1 MLVDAPKAFYCFAAP
16 GCQSEKA
23 EQLKPL
29 RATRTKKMCRRF
41 AFFLA
46 IGFFTFAE
54 EADLNGSTA
63 CFHRHCHILA

>member
-1 MLVDAPKAFYCFAAP
+1 MLVHESKAFYCFAAP

-23 EQLKPL
+23 EKLKDL
-29 RATRTKKMCRRF
+29 RATTTKKMCRRF
-41 AFFLA
+41 AFFCA

-63 CFHRHCHILA
+63 